1 MIKSFFSLV
10 VTSGILISC
19 NNQSTNNS
27 AVPQTTNTEQPA
39 KDNQANHCY
48 AYTTDKDSVLMEI
61 TTSGNSV
68 SGTLTYKILEK
79 DQNRGTIR
87 GTMNGDTLIAA
98 YKFMSEGIESVREVA
113 FIKKGNDFIEGFGEV
128 EEVNGA
134 MKFKD
139 ISRINYSSNMVLRR
153 VECGL

>member
-1 MIKSFFSLV
+1 MKYA
-10 VTSGILISC
+10 ILALIVFAGMYLSC
-19 NNQSTNNS
+19 NTPSS
-27 AVPQTTNTEQPA
+27 KKESPSNTADTDQPVKQPS
-39 KDNQANHCY
+39 KDCY
-48 AYTTDKDSVLMEI
+48 AYTSNKDSVLMEI

-68 SGTLTYKILEK
+68 LGTLTYKIFEK

-98 YKFMSEGIESVREVA
+98 YKFMSEGMESVREVA
-113 FIKKGNDFIEGFGEV
+113 FVKKGEGFIEGFGEV

-139 ISRINYSSNMVLRR
+139 ISTLKYSSNMVLHR
-153 VECGL
+153 VECGQ

>member
-1 MIKSFFSLV
+1 MIKSFFFLV

-19 NNQSTNNS
+19 NNRTANNSDSAKTNN
-27 AVPQTTNTEQPA
+27 TEHPA
-39 KDNQANHCY
+39 TDNQANHCY
-48 AYTTDKDSVLMEI
+48 AYTSEKDSVFMEI

-68 SGTLTYKILEK
+68 SGTLTYKIFEK

-113 FIKKGNDFIEGFGEV
+113 FIKKGNDFLEGFGEV